1 MLLIRSPCIFP
12 LYTDVLD
19 GYNGT
24 IFAFGQT
31 SSGKTHTMEV
41 SERPIQYMR
50 NAFGQMLSTS
60 VGVNSISIQ
69 SHQEDNQFQFH
80 IFFLIEGR

>member
-1 MLLIRSPCIFP
+1 MYFP

-41 SERPIQYMR
+41 RERPIQYIL

-60 VGVNSISIQ
+60 VGVNSISIP
-69 SHQEDNQFQFH
+69 SHQEVNKFQFH
-80 IFFLIEGR
+80 IFLIESN